1 MFLYMYAA
9 VVNQTCNNCDA
20 IFSYRTCVGGSI
32 NRTLTVYKALR
43 KIFIKREYAFGMSSD
58 SSIPSAPTGM
68 SGQLQVPETAGKME
82 APSQASTTPRDHWE
96 IVTLN
101 VGGRR

>member
-1 MFLYMYAA
+1 MLFL
-9 VVNQTCNNCDA
+9 VIVRN
-20 IFSYRTCVGGSI
+20 CVGGSI
-32 NRTLTVYKALR
+32 NRMLTVYKALR
-43 KIFIKREYAFGMSSD
+43 KIYEYAFSMSSD

>member
-1 MFLYMYAA
+1 
-9 VVNQTCNNCDA
+9 
-20 IFSYRTCVGGSI
+20 
-32 NRTLTVYKALR
+32 
-43 KIFIKREYAFGMSSD
+43 MSSD
-58 SSIPSAPTGM
+58 SAIASAPNGM
-68 SGQLQVPETAGKME
+68 SGQLQVPEPTGKME